1 MRIVLG
7 IDAAWT
13 ATEPSGVALVAE
25 TGLGWRLKAAES
37 SYERFVE
44 LGDGVTPTS
53 ARPRGSAAVVRSVLD
68 TAVKLS
74 GAAPD
79 LIAVDMP
86 LGPEPIVGRRP
97 CDDAVSRA
105 FGARR
110 AAVHSPSAERPG
122 PISDAFRSNFTAA
135 GYPLCLAL
143 PARGLIE
150 VYPHAALINFLNAP
164 ERLKYKASK
173 LKNYWPDLSRDD
185 RHAHLRETWKLIIQ
199 ELERRI
205 TGVAEALPVP
215 ALDVRGWRLKAFEDK
230 LDAVVC
236 AAVAAACLDGR
247 ATLYGDAGGVIWAL
261 TGSRRRAPCRR
272 ARCASSRSGCRRRR
286 HRARPCPR

>member
-1 MRIVLG
+1 MRVVLG

-13 ATEPSGVALVAE
+13 AAAPSGVALAVE
-25 TGLGWRLKAAES
+25 TERGWRLAAVES
-37 SYERFVE
+37 SYERFAE
-44 LGDGVTPTS
+44 RGNGAAPNS
-53 ARPRGSAAVVRSVLD
+53 ARPRGSAAVAHAVLD
-68 TAVKLS
+68 AAVKLA
-74 GAAPD
+74 GAPPD

-86 LGPEPIVGRRP
+86 LGPEPIIGRRP
-97 CDDAVSRA
+97 CDNAVSRA

-122 PISDAFRSNFTAA
+122 PISDAFRAAFAAA
-135 GYPLCLAL
+135 GYSLCVAQ

-164 ERLKYKASK
+164 ERLKYKVGRLSA
-173 LKNYWPDLSRDD
+173 YWPLMPGAD
-185 RHAHLRETWKLIIQ
+185 RHARLRETWRLIVL

-205 TGVAEALPVP
+205 AGVAQALPVP

-236 AAVAAACLDGR
+236 SAVAVACLDGR
-247 ATLYGDAGGVIWAL
+247 ATLYGDASGVIWVP
-261 TGSRRRAPCRR
+261 TG
-272 ARCASSRSGCRRRR
+272 
-286 HRARPCPR
+286 